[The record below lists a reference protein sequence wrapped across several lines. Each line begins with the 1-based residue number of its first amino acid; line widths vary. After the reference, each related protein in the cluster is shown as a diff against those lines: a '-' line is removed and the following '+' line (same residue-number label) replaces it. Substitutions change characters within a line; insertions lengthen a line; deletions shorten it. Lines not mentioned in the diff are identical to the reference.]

1 MSAVTPPLIQY
12 NRTTGTLTGAN
23 LWERLVALA
32 LIAGSK
38 VAALFYHRGYNTCA
52 NLLRKTVPSR
62 DIAMTLKRDAVFT
75 FPFSDGYWSKFLN
88 RSFLYEAEFDL
99 LLKDN
104 AKADYTLLDCGAN
117 YGYWSV
123 LVSSEVYG
131 SHRAIAIEPSSQNL
145 RILSNNAKVNGNRFK
160 VLHAAIGRARGK
172 ARLSGTKHEAFS
184 IAGSQDT
191 SGEEVTVLALDNLI
205 DDGLIAATG
214 KYVVKLDVEGVETE
228 ALNGAV
234 RLAQTDAIFYCE
246 EHGNDPHHTVSRF
259 ILDETPLTLVAH
271 DPATDRFVTLDDLKL
286 LDSIKTASHV
296 GYNVFATASPFW
308 LERIAALNAR
318 LTASR

>member
-1 MSAVTPPLIQY
+1 MSAMTQSIIQY
-12 NRTTGTLTGAN
+12 DRSTGTLTGAT
-23 LWERLVALA
+23 LWERLVAVA

-38 VAALFYHRGYNTCA
+38 VSSLFYHRGYNSCA

-62 DIAMTLKRDAVFT
+62 DIALTLNRDTVFT

-88 RSFLYEAEFDL
+88 RSFDYEAEFDL

-104 AKADYTLLDCGAN
+104 AQAGYTLLDCGAN

-123 LVSSEVYG
+123 LVSGETYG

-145 RILSNNAKVNGNRFK
+145 RILSNNAKANGGRFQ
-160 VLHAAIGRARGK
+160 VIHAAIGRARGK

-184 IAGSQDT
+184 IAGSQDAA
-191 SGEEVTVLALDNLI
+191 GEEVSVLALDNLI
-205 DDGLIAATG
+205 DDGIVAADG
-214 KYVVKLDVEGVETE
+214 RYVVKLDVEGVETE
-228 ALNGAV
+228 ALNGAA
-234 RLAQTDAIFYCE
+234 RLARTDAIFYCE

-259 ILDETPLTLVAH
+259 ILDKTPLTLVVH
-271 DPATDRFVTLDDLKL
+271 DPAINQFVTLNDLKL
-286 LDSIKTASHV
+286 LDRIKTAANV

-318 LTASR
+318 LSR